1 LTEIQVGAHSI
12 RLVAVQI
19 PASDLAASAK
29 GMDPR
34 ECHHKI
40 GDHFHHYP
48 YWVKQ
53 TTTTVAETKLC
64 MLEK

>member
-12 RLVAVQI
+12 RLVVVQI
-19 PASDLAASAK
+19 PALDSAK

-40 GDHFHHYP
+40 GDNFHHYP